1 MKKKIIGGITLGL
14 LGVFSLASCNLTI
27 TDNTKNQD
35 QTDSGSDS
43 DTKTETFTITF
54 DSKGGSSVTSQTVKK
69 GNKATKPTDPTRSG
83 YTFAGWYKEEAYT
96 NEFNFETTTITYD
109 RTLYAKWTQNSSG
122 GGEST
127 TQYTVTFN
135 ANGHGTAPA
144 AQIISKGGKI
154 TKPTDPT
161 ATGYTFVGWYKEASC
176 INSWNFS
183 TDTVSGATTLYAKW
197 TQNTTPTTNYTVTFN
212 VNGHGTAP
220 SSQTIVSGGMVT
232 KPTDPSA
239 DNYTFVGWYK
249 EAACTN
255 AWNFSTDT
263 VTSTTT
269 LYAKW
274 TQNSSSGEL
283 TITNTVGYNEAI
295 YFTFNPASGHTNSTD
310 YTVLYKKSS
319 ETESSYTSINS
330 ELVRINNGTG
340 RADILGLTPSN
351 YDIKIQ
357 SPYGTKEVKNI
368 EVVAQDRSG
377 YAHFGYTSGI
387 GAYNDDGTLK
397 TGTTIYYVTED
408 NKNNVD
414 GNNNSIV
421 NILKNASGPLCIRI
435 LGRIGAATWNSPTY
449 APSEY
454 DAATTS
460 TIRGNNGSY
469 LALQNYDESDIISG
483 GFNSLN
489 TSTYSKLNGLTNK
502 IKYDSSKKE
511 FDSYYNMADIS
522 NKSNIT
528 VEGIGEDAEIFQWGF
543 TWKNCS
549 SIEVK
554 NITFSDY
561 TEDACSFEAS
571 TSDKDLTSYSA
582 FTSKNIWV
590 HNNTFNI
597 GKNYWDV
604 CSEQDKHDGDGA
616 TDFKRQAFVTLSY
629 NRYNNNH
636 KTGLVGGGD
645 TQITAAITFHHNYY
659 NQCQSRLPFARQAN
673 MHMYNNFYNASSNN
687 NMQIYA
693 GAYAFIENCYFKNV
707 SKTFTLSNEYFKTN
721 DSSYQ
726 SGKTYYTKSNNVYT
740 VASISEFA
748 SGTTYYERR
757 IPAVKSYNNIFDG
770 CGNYS
775 QATIVTS
782 RTETVPNGN
791 LFNPTFDT
799 STTDFYYDATNQK
812 SKVSIMNNASD
823 LPTLI
828 PSVAGA
834 GLCAKLT
841 Y

>member
-1 MKKKIIGGITLGL
+1 MKKKIIGSIALGL
-14 LGVFSLASCNLTI
+14 LGLFTLSSCNLFF
-27 TDNTKNQD
+27 DNGGNK
-35 QTDSGSDS
+35 SDS
-43 DTKTETFTITF
+43 SEKESDAATVTYTITF
-54 DSKGGSSVTSQTVKK
+54 DSKGGSSVDSQTVKK
-69 GNKATKPTDPTRSG
+69 GNKATKPTDPTRNG

-96 NEFNFETTTITYD
+96 NQFNFDTTTITSD

-122 GGEST
+122 GEPT

-135 ANGHGTAPA
+135 ANGHGTAP
-144 AQIISKGGKI
+144 
-154 TKPTDPT
+154 T
-161 ATGYTFVGWYKEASC
+161 A
-176 INSWNFS
+176 
-183 TDTVSGATTLYAKW
+183 
-197 TQNTTPTTNYTVTFN
+197 
-212 VNGHGTAP
+212 
-220 SSQTIVSGGMVT
+220 QTIVSGGKVT
-232 KPTDPSA
+232 RPSDPSA
-239 DNYTFVGWYK
+239 SGYSFGGWYK

-255 AWNFSTDT
+255 AWNFTSDT
-263 VTSTTT
+263 VTGNTTLYAKWTSTTPITTQYTVTLNPNGGTVSPTSIQVTSGQAANVSSIIPTKTNYSFAGWYKEQSCTTPYNGEAINSTTT

-274 TQNSSSGEL
+274 TSQSEL
-283 TITNTVGYNEAI
+283 NILQTVGYNEAI
-295 YFTFNPASGHTNSTD
+295 YFTFNPAPGHTNSSD

-319 ETESSYTSINS
+319 ETESSYTSIDS
-330 ELVRINNGTG
+330 ELVRISNGTG

-435 LGRIGAATWNSPTY
+435 LGKIGAATWNSPTY
-449 APSEY
+449 APSKY
-454 DAATTS
+454 SAATTS

-571 TSDKDLTSYSA
+571 TADRDLTSYSA

-645 TQITAAITFHHNYY
+645 TQMTAAITFHHNYY
-659 NQCQSRLPFARQAN
+659 DQCQARLPFARQAN
-673 MHMYNNFYNASSNN
+673 MHMYNNYYYKSSGN

-693 GAYAFIENCYFKNV
+693 GAYAFIENCYFKDIN
-707 SKTFTLSNEYFKTN
+707 KTFILSNEYFKTN
-721 DSSYQ
+721 DQSVQ
-726 SGKTYYTKSNNVYT
+726 SGKTYYTKSNSTYT
-740 VASISEFA
+740 AVSISSFA

-757 IPAVKSYNNIFDG
+757 VPAIKSYNNIFSG
-770 CGNYS
+770 CSNYS
-775 QATIVTS
+775 GATIVTS
-782 RTETVPNGN
+782 RTASVTNGN
-791 LFNPTFDT
+791 VYGSTFDT
-799 STTDFYYDATNQK
+799 NSSLFYYDSVNQK
-812 SKVSIMNNASD
+812 SNVSIMNNASD